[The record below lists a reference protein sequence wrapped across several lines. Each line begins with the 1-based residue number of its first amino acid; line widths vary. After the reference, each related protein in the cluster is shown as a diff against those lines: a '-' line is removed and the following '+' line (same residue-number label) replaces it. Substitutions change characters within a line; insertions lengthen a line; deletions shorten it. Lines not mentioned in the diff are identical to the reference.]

1 MTPLSP
7 HPPGRPFLAKGRRSG
22 LAGRLRD
29 EGGQAF
35 VEFLLVVPALL
46 FLVVGILEFGVAWR
60 TNQVVTNTTRE
71 GARVAV
77 LPDPSGTLGNV
88 MTAIQT
94 RLASGG
100 LDPDQAVVQILCQN
114 GSGSACF
121 GGGRTG
127 AATEIRIEY
136 PHTFIFLGPVANLWG
151 GTGGDQ
157 YGTVAIRSRAVM
169 RNE

>member
-1 MTPLSP
+1 MTPISP
-7 HPPGRPFLAKGRRSG
+7 HPAGRPLHGKGRRSG
-22 LAGRLRD
+22 IPGRLLD

-46 FLVVGILEFGVAWR
+46 LLVVGILEFGVAWR
-60 TNQVVTNTTRE
+60 TNQVVTNTARE

-77 LPDPSGTLGNV
+77 LPSGTQGNV
-88 MTAIQT
+88 MGAIET

-100 LDPDQAVVQILCQN
+100 LDPDRAEVQILCQN

-121 GGGRTG
+121 GGARTG
-127 AATEIRIEY
+127 AATEVRIEY
-136 PHTFIFLGPVANLWG
+136 PHTFIFLGPVVNLWG

-157 YGTVAIRSRAVM
+157 YGTVAIRARIVM